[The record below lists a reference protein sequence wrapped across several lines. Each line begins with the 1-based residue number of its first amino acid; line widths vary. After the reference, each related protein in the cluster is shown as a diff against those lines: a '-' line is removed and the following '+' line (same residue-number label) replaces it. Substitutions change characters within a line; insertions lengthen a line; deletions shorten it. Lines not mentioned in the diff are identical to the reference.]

1 MTFTKQD
8 IVRQILGRHP
18 AQPRSSGSAF
28 APSNIALCKYWG
40 KRDPELNLPVT
51 PSLSV
56 SLGKL
61 GSKVN
66 LRLCRH
72 ADQVELNGRRLKPDS
87 SFARRVSAFLDLF
100 RPDKKTFFHVVA
112 VNTIPTAAGF
122 ASSASGFAAL
132 TMALNQLFGWML
144 NERELSILAR
154 LGSGSACRSVYHGFV
169 EWRAGQRA
177 SGMDSYAVPL
187 KARWQNLRMG
197 LVVVSD
203 QAKPIGSRPAM
214 KRTTETSILYRAWPA
229 KVADDL
235 PRLKRAIRHRDFPML
250 GKTAESNALAM
261 HATMIDSQPP
271 ILYWRPESVEAMNT
285 VWRLRE
291 KGVEVYFTMDAGPN
305 LKVLFLKKDTAA
317 VKKAFPHLQ
326 IVIPF
331 GRSS

>member
-112 VNTIPTAAGF
+112 VNTIVVKGKAKQFKNRP
-122 ASSASGFAAL
+122 
-132 TMALNQLFGWML
+132 
-144 NERELSILAR
+144 
-154 LGSGSACRSVYHGFV
+154 
-169 EWRAGQRA
+169 GQR
-177 SGMDSYAVPL
+177 
-187 KARWQNLRMG
+187 
-197 LVVVSD
+197 SD
-203 QAKPIGSRPAM
+203 
-214 KRTTETSILYRAWPA
+214 W
-229 KVADDL
+229 
-235 PRLKRAIRHRDFPML
+235 
-250 GKTAESNALAM
+250 
-261 HATMIDSQPP
+261 
-271 ILYWRPESVEAMNT
+271 
-285 VWRLRE
+285 
-291 KGVEVYFTMDAGPN
+291 
-305 LKVLFLKKDTAA
+305 
-317 VKKAFPHLQ
+317 KKAYVSLEAGHEIDFM
-326 IVIPF
+326 VAE
-331 GRSS
+331 